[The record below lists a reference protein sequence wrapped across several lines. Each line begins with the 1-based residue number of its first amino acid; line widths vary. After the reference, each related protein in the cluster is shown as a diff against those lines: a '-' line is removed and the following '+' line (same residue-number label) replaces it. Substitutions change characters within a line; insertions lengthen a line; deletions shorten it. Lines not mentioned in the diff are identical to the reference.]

1 MGRLMVFMMIVVGIF
16 APGMLACEDKRKCS
30 HCRNCCNNEC
40 VSSEMEVEEQTKG
53 FVRVAELSIGDI
65 IRGVSGA
72 DRDLAGAEWKP
83 CIPP

>member
-1 MGRLMVFMMIVVGIF
+1 MGRLMVYMMIIVGIF
-16 APGMLACEDKRKCS
+16 AHDNRDCSKCQ
-30 HCRNCCNNEC
+30 NCCNNYSC
-40 VSSEMEVEEQTKG
+40 VSSEMQVEEQTKG
-53 FVRVAELSIGDI
+53 FVRVADLSIGDI